1 MTTKCQWYLGMA
13 ILFENNNMEEKNRI
27 KIVVRQD
34 KKQPPGGCQM
44 IGTGQR
50 AIPALSG
57 VVSGLWP
64 DTWDQAKVKSGQSLA
79 ATAVAEVSI
88 SQKALKTPKS
98 RAETIVSRRVTNN
111 GQRVTNNG
119 QRVTNNGQRVTN
131 NGQRVTNDSRQGIKD
146 GRRATKDGR
155 RVTKDG

>member
-1 MTTKCQWYLGMA
+1 MVFGNG

-111 GQRVTNNG
+111 GQRVTN
-119 QRVTNNGQRVTN
+119 
-131 NGQRVTNDSRQGIKD
+131 DSRQGIKDGRQGIKD

>member
-1 MTTKCQWYLGMA
+1 MA

-111 GQRVTNNG
+111 GQRVTN
-119 QRVTNNGQRVTN
+119 
-131 NGQRVTNDSRQGIKD
+131 DSRQGIKDGRQGIKD

>member
-111 GQRVTNNG
+111 GQRVTN
-119 QRVTNNGQRVTN
+119 
-131 NGQRVTNDSRQGIKD
+131 DSRQGIKD

>member
-1 MTTKCQWYLGMA
+1 MA

-111 GQRVTNNG
+111 GQRVTN
-119 QRVTNNGQRVTN
+119 
-131 NGQRVTNDSRQGIKD
+131 DSRQGIKD

>member
-1 MTTKCQWYLGMA
+1 MA
-13 ILFENNNMEEKNRI
+13 ILFENNNMEGKNRI

-64 DTWDQAKVKSGQSLA
+64 DT
-79 ATAVAEVSI
+79 
-88 SQKALKTPKS
+88 
-98 RAETIVSRRVTNN
+98 
-111 GQRVTNNG
+111 
-119 QRVTNNGQRVTN
+119 
-131 NGQRVTNDSRQGIKD
+131 
-146 GRRATKDGR
+146 
-155 RVTKDG
+155 

>member
-111 GQRVTNNG
+111 GQRVTN
-119 QRVTNNGQRVTN
+119 
-131 NGQRVTNDSRQGIKD
+131 DSRQGIKDGRQGIKD

>member
-1 MTTKCQWYLGMA
+1 MA

-111 GQRVTNNG
+111 GQRVTN
-119 QRVTNNGQRVTN
+119 
-131 NGQRVTNDSRQGIKD
+131 DSRQGIKD
-146 GRRATKDGR
+146 GRRATKDG
-155 RVTKDG
+155 

>member
-1 MTTKCQWYLGMA
+1 MVFGNG

-119 QRVTNNGQRVTN
+119 QRVTN
-131 NGQRVTNDSRQGIKD
+131 DSRQGIKD